1 MKRQET
7 HSILE
12 VDLNLFAKNR
22 NALNEGAKIVRTE
35 DGAYLAMAYDM
46 SIRRYCHMHKFDYA
60 KKCERPACDRYLF
73 PQLHP
78 EAEMIGKAVF
88 YPGTNTMEMCS
99 KMVKR
104 VDNSL
109 YLCKLCIFA
118 QPEQVSSKKNV
129 KTTIMKMLLTNMPRK
144 RLQTMLLV

>member
-1 MKRQET
+1 
-7 HSILE
+7 
-12 VDLNLFAKNR
+12 
-22 NALNEGAKIVRTE
+22 
-35 DGAYLAMAYDM
+35 
-46 SIRRYCHMHKFDYA
+46 
-60 KKCERPACDRYLF
+60 
-73 PQLHP
+73 
-78 EAEMIGKAVF
+78 MIGKAVF